1 MSLQIPWLFTI
12 NDFQSLKEGYLKEGT
27 EAVFLRKGEK
37 GVTRVEENSSKLPPA
52 MLTSRGPPPIHFCYN
67 QYF

>member
-27 EAVFLRKGEK
+27 EAIFLRKGEE
-37 GVTRVEENSSKLPPA
+37 GVTRARENSSKLPSSNA
-52 MLTSRGPPPIHFCYN
+52 H
-67 QYF
+67 Q